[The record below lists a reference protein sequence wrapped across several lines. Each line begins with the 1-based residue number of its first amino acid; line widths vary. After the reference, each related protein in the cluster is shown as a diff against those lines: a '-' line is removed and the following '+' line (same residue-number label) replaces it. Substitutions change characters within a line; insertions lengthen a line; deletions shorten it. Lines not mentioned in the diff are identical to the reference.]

1 VGSHATRNPIDN
13 EQADI
18 RDSLPDRDL
27 LRQLADG
34 DVHALHFLRK
44 RHETAVYALVFALLN
59 DAVDTEHVVS
69 ETFLELSRRA
79 GGIGK
84 SGESVHS
91 VLRTIA
97 RARAQAL
104 RATRAQPS
112 LRPLTA

>member
-1 VGSHATRNPIDN
+1 MSPIDT
-13 EQADI
+13 EHPDI

-34 DVHALHFLRK
+34 DSRALQFLRK
-44 RHETAVYALVFALLN
+44 RHETAVYALVFAQLN

-69 ETFLELSRRA
+69 ETFLEMSRRA
-79 GGIGK
+79 GAIGE
-84 SGESVHS
+84 SGDSVHS

-112 LRPLTA
+112 LRHLTA